1 MYHTGCEITEDDW
14 FGDLFYGLYR
24 LRLASPTPSSQT
36 FSASTLASTCSLN
49 YHIPSNVIWHFR
61 LEHFSNQRL
70 SQMHHLYHNIH
81 VDNKS
86 ICDICHFPKQKKLP
100 YSLSTSIVLLLLLS
114 MNCCILIYGSHSQN
128 FHSWS

>member
-1 MYHTGCEITEDDW
+1 MIGL
-14 FGDLFYGLYR
+14 GGLFYGLYR

-86 ICDICHFPKQKKLP
+86 ICDICHFPKQKKTTLFFEYF
-100 YSLSTSIVLLLLLS
+100 YSSIASSKYELLHFD
-114 MNCCILIYGSHSQN
+114 I
-128 FHSWS
+128 WVP